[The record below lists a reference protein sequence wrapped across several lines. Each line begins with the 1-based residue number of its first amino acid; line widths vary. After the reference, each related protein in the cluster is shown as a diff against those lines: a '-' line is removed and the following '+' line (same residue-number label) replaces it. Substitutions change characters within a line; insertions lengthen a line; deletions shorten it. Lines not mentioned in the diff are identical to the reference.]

1 MDIVFVKIYRRISS
15 KHPDWTGAQVE
26 RATWYT
32 INKRKKQSLP
42 PLIRLDLRKFL
53 TWAKNGCIEFVVY
66 KD

>member
-42 PLIRLDLRKFL
+42 SIDKAGFEKILDV
-53 TWAKNGCIEFVVY
+53 G
-66 KD
+66 